1 MKKYELTSETKI
13 VFGHILY
20 RIKALSSF
28 GCVSAGDLGGF
39 LESEK
44 NLSQNG
50 NAWVSGD
57 AEVFGDAWVYG
68 DAEVSGNARVSGNAW
83 VSGNA
88 EVFGDARVSGNAEVS
103 GDAEVF
109 GNAEVSEIGAIF
121 WIGAIGSRNDTAT
134 FFRCRDG
141 SIKVVCGCFFGNLDE
156 FAKKV
161 RKTHGDND
169 HAKVYMLAIE
179 MAKIRIGDKKEKTE
193 E

>member
-1 MKKYELTSETKI
+1 M
-13 VFGHILY
+13 
-20 RIKALSSF
+20 
-28 GCVSAGDLGGF
+28 
-39 LESEK
+39 
-44 NLSQNG
+44 
-50 NAWVSGD
+50 
-57 AEVFGDAWVYG
+57 YG
-68 DAEVSGNARVSGNAW
+68 DASVY
-83 VSGNA
+83 
-88 EVFGDARVSGNAEVS
+88 
-103 GDAEVF
+103 

>member
-28 GCVSAGDLGGF
+28 GYVSAGDLGGF

-50 NAWVSGD
+50 NAWVSG
-57 AEVFGDAWVYG
+57 
-68 DAEVSGNARVSGNAW
+68 
-83 VSGNA
+83 
-88 EVFGDARVSGNAEVS
+88 NAEVS
-103 GDAEVF
+103 GD
-109 GNAEVSEIGAIF
+109 AEVSEIGAIF
-121 WIGAIGSRNDTAT
+121 WIGAVGSRNDTAT

-169 HAKVYMLAIE
+169 HAKVYMLAID
-179 MAKIRIGDKKEKTE
+179 MAKIRISTEKEKTE

>member
-50 NAWVSGD
+50 NAWVYGN
-57 AEVFGDAWVYG
+57 AEVY
-68 DAEVSGNARVSGNAW
+68 GNAW

-88 EVFGDARVSGNAEVS
+88 EVS
-103 GDAEVF
+103 GDAWVYGNAWVYGDASVY

>member
-1 MKKYELTSETKI
+1 MKKYELTSDTKI

-50 NAWVSGD
+50 
-57 AEVFGDAWVYG
+57 DAWVYG
-68 DAEVSGNARVSGNAW
+68 DAEVYGDAW
-83 VSGNA
+83 VY
-88 EVFGDARVSGNAEVS
+88 GDARVY
-103 GDAEVF
+103 GD
-109 GNAEVSEIGAIF
+109 AEVSEIGAIF

-169 HAKVYMLAIE
+169 HAKVYMLAID
-179 MAKIRIGDKKEKTE
+179 MAKIRISTEKEKTE

>member
-50 NAWVSGD
+50 NAWVSG
-57 AEVFGDAWVYG
+57 
-68 DAEVSGNARVSGNAW
+68 
-83 VSGNA
+83 
-88 EVFGDARVSGNAEVS
+88 NAEVS
-103 GDAEVF
+103 GDARVYGNARVYGDASVY

>member
-50 NAWVSGD
+50 NAWV
-57 AEVFGDAWVYG
+57 F
-68 DAEVSGNARVSGNAW
+68 
-83 VSGNA
+83 GNA
-88 EVFGDARVSGNAEVS
+88 EVYGNAEVS
-103 GDAEVF
+103 GDARVYGNARVYGDASVY

>member
-1 MKKYELTSETKI
+1 MKKYELTSETKN

-50 NAWVSGD
+50 
-57 AEVFGDAWVYG
+57 DAWVY
-68 DAEVSGNARVSGNAW
+68 
-83 VSGNA
+83 
-88 EVFGDARVSGNAEVS
+88 
-103 GDAEVF
+103 

>member
-57 AEVFGDAWVYG
+57 ARVY
-68 DAEVSGNARVSGNAW
+68 GNAW

-88 EVFGDARVSGNAEVS
+88 EVSGDARVYGNARVY
-103 GDAEVF
+103 GDASVY

>member
-28 GCVSAGDLGGF
+28 GYVSAGDLGGF

-50 NAWVSGD
+50 NAWVSGN
-57 AEVFGDAWVYG
+57 ARVY
-68 DAEVSGNARVSGNAW
+68 GNARVSG
-83 VSGNA
+83 SA
-88 EVFGDARVSGNAEVS
+88 EVYGSARVSGNAEVS
-103 GDAEVF
+103 K
-109 GNAEVSEIGAIF
+109 IGSIF
-121 WIGAIGSRNDTAT
+121 WIGAVGSRNDTAT
-134 FFRCRDG
+134 FFRCTDG
-141 SIKVVCGCFFGNLDE
+141 VVRVTCGCFFGNLDE

>member
-1 MKKYELTSETKI
+1 MKRVLLKLSGE
-13 VFGHILY
+13 
-20 RIKALSSF
+20 AL
-28 GCVSAGDLGGF
+28 AGDKHTGFDEPTVTEVAKQVKQIVDGGT
-39 LESEK
+39 
-44 NLSQNG
+44 
-50 NAWVSGD
+50 
-57 AEVFGDAWVYG
+57 EVGIV
-68 DAEVSGNARVSGNAW
+68 
-83 VSGNA
+83 
-88 EVFGDARVSGNAEVS
+88 
-103 GDAEVF
+103 
-109 GNAEVSEIGAIF
+109 IGAIF

>member
-28 GCVSAGDLGGF
+28 GYVSAGDLGGF

-50 NAWVSGD
+50 NAWVSG
-57 AEVFGDAWVYG
+57 
-68 DAEVSGNARVSGNAW
+68 
-83 VSGNA
+83 
-88 EVFGDARVSGNAEVS
+88 NAEVS
-103 GDAEVF
+103 GDAR
-109 GNAEVSEIGAIF
+109 VSEIGAIF
-121 WIGAIGSRNDTAT
+121 WIGAVGSRNDTAT

-169 HAKVYMLAIE
+169 HAKVYMLAID
-179 MAKIRIGDKKEKTE
+179 MAKIRISTEKEKTE

>member
-50 NAWVSGD
+50 NARVS
-57 AEVFGDAWVYG
+57 G
-68 DAEVSGNARVSGNAW
+68 DAEVSGNARVY
-83 VSGNA
+83 
-88 EVFGDARVSGNAEVS
+88 GDAW
-103 GDAEVF
+103 
-109 GNAEVSEIGAIF
+109 VSEIGAIF

-169 HAKVYMLAIE
+169 HAKVYMLAID
-179 MAKIRIGDKKEKTE
+179 MAKIRISTEKEKTE

>member
-50 NAWVSGD
+50 NAWV
-57 AEVFGDAWVYG
+57 F
-68 DAEVSGNARVSGNAW
+68 
-83 VSGNA
+83 GNA
-88 EVFGDARVSGNAEVS
+88 EVYGDARVSGDARVYGDARAS
-103 GDAEVF
+103 GD
-109 GNAEVSEIGAIF
+109 AEVSEIGAIF
-121 WIGAIGSRNDTAT
+121 WIGAVGSRNDTAT

-169 HAKVYMLAIE
+169 HAKVYMLAID
-179 MAKIRIGDKKEKTE
+179 MAKIRISTEKEKTE

>member
-1 MKKYELTSETKI
+1 MKKYELTSETKN

-50 NAWVSGD
+50 
-57 AEVFGDAWVYG
+57 
-68 DAEVSGNARVSGNAW
+68 
-83 VSGNA
+83 
-88 EVFGDARVSGNAEVS
+88 DARVY
-103 GDAEVF
+103 

>member
-50 NAWVSGD
+50 NAWVYGN
-57 AEVFGDAWVYG
+57 AEVY
-68 DAEVSGNARVSGNAW
+68 GNAW

-88 EVFGDARVSGNAEVS
+88 EVSGDARVYGNARVY
-103 GDAEVF
+103 GDASVY

>member
-28 GCVSAGDLGGF
+28 GYVSAGDLGGF

-50 NAWVSGD
+50 NAWVSGN
-57 AEVFGDAWVYG
+57 ARVYG
-68 DAEVSGNARVSGNAW
+68 NAEVSGSAEVY
-83 VSGNA
+83 GNA
-88 EVFGDARVSGNAEVS
+88 EVYGSARVSGNAEVS
-103 GDAEVF
+103 K
-109 GNAEVSEIGAIF
+109 IGSIF
-121 WIGAIGSRNDTAT
+121 WIGAVGSRNDTAT
-134 FFRCRDG
+134 FFRCTDG
-141 SIKVVCGCFFGNLDE
+141 VVRVTCGCFFGNLDE

-169 HAKVYMLAIE
+169 HAKVYMLAID
-179 MAKIRIGDKKEKTE
+179 MAKIRISTEKEKTE

>member
-50 NAWVSGD
+50 NAWVFGN
-57 AEVFGDAWVYG
+57 AEVYGNAEVSGNAWVYG
-68 DAEVSGNARVSGNAW
+68 DARVS
-83 VSGNA
+83 
-88 EVFGDARVSGNAEVS
+88 GDARVYGDARAS
-103 GDAEVF
+103 GD
-109 GNAEVSEIGAIF
+109 AEVSEIGAIF
-121 WIGAIGSRNDTAT
+121 WIGAVGSRNDTAT

-169 HAKVYMLAIE
+169 HAKVYMLAID
-179 MAKIRIGDKKEKTE
+179 MAKIRISTEKEKTE

>member
-50 NAWVSGD
+50 DAWVSGD
-57 AEVFGDAWVYG
+57 AGVFGDARVFG
-68 DAEVSGNARVSGNAW
+68 DAEVSENAEVYGNARVSGNAW
-83 VSGNA
+83 VY
-88 EVFGDARVSGNAEVS
+88 GDAWVS
-103 GDAEVF
+103 GD
-109 GNAEVSEIGAIF
+109 AEVSEIGAIF

-169 HAKVYMLAIE
+169 HAKVYIFAID
-179 MAKIRIGDKKEKTE
+179 MAKIRISTEKEKTE

>member
-50 NAWVSGD
+50 NAWV
-57 AEVFGDAWVYG
+57 FGDAWVYG

-83 VSGNA
+83 VS
-88 EVFGDARVSGNAEVS
+88 GDARVSGNAEVS

-121 WIGAIGSRNDTAT
+121 WIGVIGSRNDTAT

>member
-13 VFGHILY
+13 VFGHVLY

-28 GCVSAGDLGGF
+28 GYVSAGDLGGF

-50 NAWVSGD
+50 NAWVSG
-57 AEVFGDAWVYG
+57 
-68 DAEVSGNARVSGNAW
+68 NARVSGNAW

-88 EVFGDARVSGNAEVS
+88 EVSK
-103 GDAEVF
+103 
-109 GNAEVSEIGAIF
+109 IGSIF
-121 WIGAIGSRNDTAT
+121 WIGAVGSRNDTAT
-134 FFRCRDG
+134 FFRCTDG
-141 SIKVVCGCFFGNLDE
+141 VIRVTCGCFFGNLNE

-169 HAKVYMLAIE
+169 HAKVYMLAID
-179 MAKIRIGDKKEKTE
+179 MAKIRISTEKEKTE

>member
-20 RIKALSSF
+20 RIKALYSF
-28 GCVSAGDLGGF
+28 GYVSAGDLGGF

-50 NAWVSGD
+50 NAWV
-57 AEVFGDAWVYG
+57 F
-68 DAEVSGNARVSGNAW
+68 
-83 VSGNA
+83 GNA
-88 EVFGDARVSGNAEVS
+88 EVYGDARVSGDARVYGNAEVS
-103 GDAEVF
+103 GD
-109 GNAEVSEIGAIF
+109 AEVSEIGAIF
-121 WIGAIGSRNDTAT
+121 WIGAVGSRNDTAT

>member
-50 NAWVSGD
+50 NAWVSGN
-57 AEVFGDAWVYG
+57 AEVYGNAEVSGDAWVSG
-68 DAEVSGNARVSGNAW
+68 NAEVSGNARVS
-83 VSGNA
+83 
-88 EVFGDARVSGNAEVS
+88 
-103 GDAEVF
+103 

>member
-13 VFGHILY
+13 FFGHILY

-68 DAEVSGNARVSGNAW
+68 DAE
-83 VSGNA
+83 
-88 EVFGDARVSGNAEVS
+88 VSGNAEVS

>member
-50 NAWVSGD
+50 DAWVYGN
-57 AEVFGDAWVYG
+57 AEVYGDAWVYG
-68 DAEVSGNARVSGNAW
+68 NAEVYGDARVYGDAW

-88 EVFGDARVSGNAEVS
+88 EVY
-103 GDAEVF
+103 

>member
-1 MKKYELTSETKI
+1 MKKYELTSETKN

-50 NAWVSGD
+50 DAWVYGNARVYGN
-57 AEVFGDAWVYG
+57 AEVYGDAWVYG
-68 DAEVSGNARVSGNAW
+68 DARVY
-83 VSGNA
+83 
-88 EVFGDARVSGNAEVS
+88 
-103 GDAEVF
+103 

>member
-50 NAWVSGD
+50 
-57 AEVFGDAWVYG
+57 DAWVYG
-68 DAEVSGNARVSGNAW
+68 NAEVSGNARVYGNAEVSGNARVS
-83 VSGNA
+83 
-88 EVFGDARVSGNAEVS
+88 GDARVSGNAEVS
-103 GDAEVF
+103 GNARVYGNAEVSGNARVY

-121 WIGAIGSRNDTAT
+121 WIGAVGSRNDTAT

>member
-1 MKKYELTSETKI
+1 MKKYELTSETKN

-50 NAWVSGD
+50 DAWVYGN
-57 AEVFGDAWVYG
+57 AEVYGDAWVYG
-68 DAEVSGNARVSGNAW
+68 DARVY
-83 VSGNA
+83 
-88 EVFGDARVSGNAEVS
+88 
-103 GDAEVF
+103 

>member
-50 NAWVSGD
+50 NAWVSGN
-57 AEVFGDAWVYG
+57 ARVYG
-68 DAEVSGNARVSGNAW
+68 DARVY
-83 VSGNA
+83 
-88 EVFGDARVSGNAEVS
+88 
-103 GDAEVF
+103 

>member
-1 MKKYELTSETKI
+1 MKKYELTSETKN

-50 NAWVSGD
+50 
-57 AEVFGDAWVYG
+57 DAWVYG
-68 DAEVSGNARVSGNAW
+68 
-83 VSGNA
+83 NA
-88 EVFGDARVSGNAEVS
+88 EVYGDARVY
-103 GDAEVF
+103 

>member
-28 GCVSAGDLGGF
+28 GYVSAGDLGGF

-50 NAWVSGD
+50 NAWVSG
-57 AEVFGDAWVYG
+57 
-68 DAEVSGNARVSGNAW
+68 NARVY
-83 VSGNA
+83 
-88 EVFGDARVSGNAEVS
+88 GNAEVS
-103 GDAEVF
+103 K
-109 GNAEVSEIGAIF
+109 IGSIF
-121 WIGAIGSRNDTAT
+121 WIGAVGSRNDTAT
-134 FFRCRDG
+134 FFRCTDG
-141 SIKVVCGCFFGNLDE
+141 VVRVTCGCFFGNLDE

-169 HAKVYMLAIE
+169 HAKVYMLAID
-179 MAKIRIGDKKEKTE
+179 MAKIRISTEKEKTE